1 MASQDWFD
9 KDFYKVLG
17 VDKSVSAADLKKTYR
32 KLARQYHPDSNPGDA
47 KAEAKFKEIS
57 EAYSVL
63 NDPEQREEYDQIR
76 AMGSGAR
83 FSAPGA
89 GAGGGFDDV
98 FSRFGQGRQAPSGGF
113 DDFFTMFDQ
122 QGGGFGSGRF
132 GQTTGGFRGFGG
144 PQKGADVSARTT
156 LDFVTAA
163 KGETI
168 TLAGEDNVPFKV
180 KIPAGVSDGQKI
192 RLRGRGRKSPDG
204 GESGDIVVTVAVRPT
219 RSSRATDSTC
229 ASPCRSPSPRPLSVR
244 RSRFRRSAATPC
256 ACAWPPAPPRDA
268 CCASRVAD
276 LDHQGHRR
284 PARRGPGRGA
294 HASRRRRARG
304 PRAVPRTGAERESP
318 RRPHGQGAIDT
329 RASPR
334 FSASD
339 TTGCREPG
347 TRIRHDERGEDVSE
361 REIDEDAPIFAIAAA
376 AELSNM
382 HPQTLRQYDR
392 LGLVVPAR
400 TQGGSRRYSSRH
412 VQQLR
417 EVARLSGEGMSLPA
431 IARLLALEERVH
443 ELARRVNDLERQLTI
458 ERQSRPGAP
467 RLRGRATGSVVTL
480 RHGARVRRA
489 TDIVLWRPRD
499 MHGD

>member
-89 GAGGGFDDV
+89 GGGGGFDDV

-144 PQKGADVSARTT
+144 PQKGADVTARTT

-204 GESGDIVVTVAVRPT
+204 GESGDIVVTVAVRPHPVFT
-219 RSSRATDSTC
+219 RDGLNLRLTVPVTFTEAALGATIEVPTLGGD
-229 ASPCRSPSPRPLSVR
+229 PVR
-244 RSRFRRSAATPC
+244 L
-256 ACAWPPAPPRDA
+256 
-268 CCASRVAD
+268 RVAPGTPSGRV
-276 LDHQGHRR
+276 LRVK
-284 PARRGPGRGA
+284 GRGIETTKGSGDLLA
-294 HASRRRRARG
+294 EVQVAVPTHLDDAAREALERFQELEPKEN
-304 PRAVPRTGAERESP
+304 PRADLMAK
-318 RRPHGQGAIDT
+318 
-329 RASPR
+329 
-334 FSASD
+334 
-339 TTGCREPG
+339 
-347 TRIRHDERGEDVSE
+347 
-361 REIDEDAPIFAIAAA
+361 
-376 AELSNM
+376 
-382 HPQTLRQYDR
+382 
-392 LGLVVPAR
+392 AR
-400 TQGGSRRYSSRH
+400 
-412 VQQLR
+412 
-417 EVARLSGEGMSLPA
+417 
-431 IARLLALEERVH
+431 
-443 ELARRVNDLERQLTI
+443 
-458 ERQSRPGAP
+458 
-467 RLRGRATGSVVTL
+467 
-480 RHGARVRRA
+480 
-489 TDIVLWRPRD
+489 
-499 MHGD
+499 